1 MNNNNKD
8 NKIDNKKGKK
18 LNNNNGKK
26 GNMIEKNNPNK
37 GISSH
42 KYDYSFNILLI
53 GEEGVGKT
61 EFLLKF
67 IDKFNANHR
76 ETISK

>member
-1 MNNNNKD
+1 MYNNKD

-18 LNNNNGKK
+18 LNSNNGKK

-42 KYDYSFNILLI
+42 KYDYIFNILLI

-67 IDKFNANHR
+67 TDKFTANHR